1 MIQCGNF
8 AAITGEYCRLMM
20 KIWAVSNQK
29 GGVGKTTTVVSL
41 AGLLSSW
48 GFRVLVVDLDPH
60 GSLTSYFKM
69 NPDEIELSVYNLFH
83 DTGQKKNIDPK
94 PYIKKTDFDGLS
106 ILPASTTIAT
116 LDRQV
121 AALGGMGLVITSA
134 LKKVSTDYDYVII
147 DSPPMLGIL
156 MINALA
162 ACQHIIIPSL
172 SEHLAL
178 KGLERMIHT
187 VQMVFKS
194 RKSHPE
200 YTIVP
205 TMFDKRTK
213 AAKDSLIRLRQTYPA
228 NIWNSVIPIDTK
240 IRDASIQGIPVPIY
254 EPKAKSVEA
263 YADLLELLLQE
274 GSHVDRKMAI
284 G

>member
-1 MIQCGNF
+1 
-8 AAITGEYCRLMM
+8 M

-41 AGLLSSW
+41 GGLLSTW
-48 GFRVLVVDLDPH
+48 GFRTLLVDLDPH

-69 NPDEIELSVYNLFH
+69 NPDDIEYSVYNLFH
-83 DTGQKKNIDPK
+83 DTGQKKKNISAEQ
-94 PYIKKTDFDGLS
+94 YIVKTEYEGLDV
-106 ILPASTTIAT
+106 LPASTAIAT

-121 AALGGMGLVITSA
+121 ASLGGMGLVLKHA
-134 LKKVSTDYDYVII
+134 LDKVSDQYDYVII

-162 ACQHIIIPSL
+162 ACNHIIIPSL

-178 KGLERMIHT
+178 KGLERMIRT
-187 VQMVFKS
+187 LEMVFKS
-194 RKSHPE
+194 RKQMLH

-213 AAKDSLIRLRQTYPA
+213 AARDSLIVLRQSYPERV
-228 NIWNSVIPIDTK
+228 WNSVIPIDTK
-240 IRDASIQGIPVPIY
+240 VRDASLQGVPAPIF
-254 EPKAKSVEA
+254 EPNSKAVIA
-263 YADLLELLLQE
+263 YSDLLELLLRE
-274 GSHVDRKMAI
+274 KASKEKEVAVAVV
-284 G
+284 